1 MATRTR
7 HRNLDADA
15 RIEGQRGII
24 DQATLQAAEA
34 PVEPDSVCPDAQDEV
49 LRGLAVGAHRNG
61 QFLRY
66 RERGVPGGRV
76 EFPAGVRFERGRQ

>member
-7 HRNLDADA
+7 HRKLEADS

-24 DQATLQAAEA
+24 DQTTLQAAEA
-34 PVEPDSVCPDAQDEV
+34 PVDPDSVCPDAQDEA
-49 LRGLAVGAHRNG
+49 LRRLAVGAHRGG

-66 RERGVPGGRV
+66 RERAVPDGGV